1 LANDPFLFKDG
12 ANLNFVVNYC
22 ATANP
27 NDTSC
32 ATIEETDAYASNVRV
47 SHKFLTQYFNP
58 EYYSKTRELEYVAL
72 QRMDLDLIPG
82 IT

>member
-1 LANDPFLFKDG
+1 MFRDG

-22 ATANP
+22 TVANP

-32 ATIEETDAYASNVRV
+32 ATIEEADAYVSDVRV

-58 EYYSKTRELEYVAL
+58 EYFSEYRELEYVAL
-72 QRMDLDLIPG
+72 
-82 IT
+82 